1 MAHWAVT
8 SHSQTLSACF
18 SDTLSLLWPSC
29 RLLCHSQ
36 VSSLNRRVTKSAH
49 LTWLHI
55 TETFRWKLHYMFCL
69 WVYVKLLSMWLTV
82 FQTTLAHII
91 ASTSKRKGTAR
102 FVTLS
107 ATSTSTNEVREV
119 IKQAQNELRLCKRK
133 TILFIDEIH
142 RFNKSQQVRRYFRAE
157 SCTLLVADFFYV
169 PPANKIVYQHECIC
183 MYNQLTGPSLSLQK
197 QHEFSSSCL
206 WSIGNIHF
214 WGFDW

>member
-29 RLLCHSQ
+29 RLLCRSQ

-55 TETFRWKLHYMFCL
+55 TETSRWKLHYMFCL
-69 WVYVKLLSMWLTV
+69 WVYVKLLSMWLAV

-91 ASTSKRKGTAR
+91 ASTSKKKGAAR

-142 RFNKSQQVRRYFRAE
+142 RFNKSQQVWRYFRAE
-157 SCTLLVADFFYV
+157 SCTLLVANFFL
-169 PPANKIVYQHECIC
+169 C
-183 MYNQLTGPSLSLQK
+183 
-197 QHEFSSSCL
+197 SSPC
-206 WSIGNIHF
+206 
-214 WGFDW
+214 